1 MHRDMIFLFPNQK
14 LSIAH
19 ILEEK
24 FLTIHRPLFYARF
37 IDDIFII
44 TSKNFDLNI
53 LKNSFSYLKLNIV
66 NATIVNFLDLNIK
79 LNKIT
84 GSFFLSFDIL
94 TYLTITYIF

>member
-1 MHRDMIFLFPNQK
+1 MGSKCGP
-14 LSIAH
+14 SIANIYVH

-44 TSKNFDLNI
+44 TSKNFDLKI

-66 NATIVNFLDLNIK
+66 NATIVNF
-79 LNKIT
+79 
-84 GSFFLSFDIL
+84 
-94 TYLTITYIF
+94 